1 MSNSVVLHV
10 EESAGATLHVSDDST
25 SLKIGGQFYAI
36 GTPEYSGNYEIEP
49 SENYQTIP
57 MEGLRAAHNVVVD
70 PIPNN
75 YGLITY
81 DGTGITVS

>member
-1 MSNSVVLHV
+1 MNELALHV
-10 EESAGATLHVSDDST
+10 EESAHASLSVSDDSC
-25 SLKIGGQFYAI
+25 SLNIGGQFYAI

-57 MEGLRAAHNVVVD
+57 MEGLRATHNVVID